1 MATVANY
8 SEAVEKQER
17 LVNQTGVAHQTIAV
31 AHSLIAIAYA
41 ILDLSAT
48 LRKTKNVTN
57 NN

>member
-8 SEAVEKQER
+8 SEAVAKQEQ

-31 AHSLIAIAYA
+31 ARGLLAIAYA

-48 LRKTKNVTN
+48 LRKTKNATHN
-57 NN
+57 S